1 MLYFRLP
8 DQTEIFTVKAVDN
21 TAAVTFYPF
30 TDGYTAMFSGEIV
43 PVAVDD
49 LINLQP
55 ETSDD
60 NRQTSISKEQYLAT
74 VRKVID
80 FVRNEHLPKLVFAR
94 RKIID
99 FEGRELSVVDS
110 FLQLCNDYPGAFVY
124 CFEQKGVSW
133 IGATP
138 ELLGSFHKSTR
149 TFTTMSLAGTL
160 PQDEE
165 WTQKEIDEQQPVT
178 DYIRNIL
185 EAHATEIS
193 VSETYSQPSGSI
205 KHLRTDFSAKISPDD
220 LEEIIKE
227 LHPTPA
233 VCGIPKKL
241 CKDAISEFE
250 GQSRELYA
258 GYIRV
263 ETRENIYFFVNLRCA
278 RLFRDKAVLFAG
290 GGITAASDP
299 EKEWRE
305 TELKS
310 DAVGRRLIFS

>member
-8 DQTEIFTVKAVDN
+8 DEIEIFTVKTVAK
-21 TAAVTFYPF
+21 TPAVTFYPF
-30 TDGYTAMFSGEIV
+30 NDDYSVSFPGKITPIAK
-43 PVAVDD
+43 DD
-49 LINLQP
+49 LLNPQP
-55 ETSDD
+55 ENSGD
-60 NRQTSISKEQYLAT
+60 NRQKSISKEEYLAT
-74 VRKVID
+74 VRKVIE

-99 FEGRELSVVDS
+99 FERRELSVVNS

-124 CFEQKGVSW
+124 CFEQNGVTW
-133 IGATP
+133 LGATP
-138 ELLGSFHKSTR
+138 ELLGSFHKATN

-160 PQDEE
+160 PRDEE

-178 DYIRNIL
+178 DYIKNIL
-185 EAHATEIS
+185 EARANEVS
-193 VSETYSQPSGSI
+193 VSETYSRPSGNI

-220 LEEIIKE
+220 LEVIIKE

-241 CKDAISEFE
+241 CKDALAEFE

-258 GYIRV
+258 GYVRV
-263 ETRENIYFFVNLRCA
+263 ETEENIYFFVNLRCA
-278 RLFRDKAVLFAG
+278 RLFSDKAVLFAG